1 MPGSGRCSIFQSQ
14 TGMTAVADLFGDLQ
28 IGLSGV
34 LEEFGKLRSDI
45 RILVE
50 QKLLEHHPV
59 YADHFFELGSEKV
72 HENTRLNVGSDCA
85 GDDVCVGR
93 QAAVVSYTD
102 GASQEPSIRNRIA
115 GSVLAEMAFGGGTS
129 CLTSSR

>member
-1 MPGSGRCSIFQSQ
+1 MA
-14 TGMTAVADLFGDLQ
+14 TVADPFGDPQ
-28 IGLSGV
+28 IGLCGV

-72 HENTRLNVGSDCA
+72 HENTRLNVGSDWVVEDRCA
-85 GDDVCVGR
+85 R
-93 QAAVVSYTD
+93 RHAAAVSYTD
-102 GASQEPSIRNRIA
+102 GESQEPSIRNRTA
-115 GSVLAEMAFGGGTS
+115 GSVLTEMAFGGGTS
-129 CLTSSR
+129 SLTSSV

>member
-1 MPGSGRCSIFQSQ
+1 MA
-14 TGMTAVADLFGDLQ
+14 TVADPFGDPQ
-28 IGLSGV
+28 IGLCGV

-59 YADHFFELGSEKV
+59 YADHFSELGSEKV